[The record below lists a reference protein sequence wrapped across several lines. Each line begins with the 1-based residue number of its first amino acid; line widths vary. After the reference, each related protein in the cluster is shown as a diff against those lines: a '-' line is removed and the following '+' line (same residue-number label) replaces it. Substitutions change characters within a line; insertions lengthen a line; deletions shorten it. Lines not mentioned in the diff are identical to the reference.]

1 MQILDFKVAAKSFFT
16 SKEVISALDK
26 ATRKVL
32 IKFGAFVMTTAR
44 QSIRK
49 HGKDAQ
55 GNEKTSPPGHA
66 PYSHTG
72 VLKRGILFGYDIL
85 WHSVVIGPT
94 LAPNRRMAR
103 TPPRLEYGASKIGE
117 SWGNRPAYLRRPYMK
132 PALDKNLPV
141 LPAMWHNSIK

>member
-1 MQILDFKVAAKSFFT
+1 MQILNFKVAAKSFFT

-32 IKFGAFVMTTAR
+32 SKFGAFVMTTAR

-49 HGKDAQ
+49 RGPQDV
-55 GNEKTSPPGHA
+55 SPPYH
-66 PYSHTG
+66 PPFSHTG

-85 WHSVVIGPT
+85 RHSVVIGPI
-94 LAPNRRMAR
+94 LAETKRTG
-103 TPPRLEYGASKIGE
+103 TPPRLEYGGTAMGE
-117 SWGNRPAYLRRPYMK
+117 GWRPSTYRPRPYMN